1 MTGGPLPRHG
11 PGDARPAQAPEHRP
25 PAGPERAHP
34 GDARPAETPEHRP
47 EGAGAPLG
55 ADETHGQSASLPAET
70 PAETPAGGARGR
82 GEPIRRAGE
91 HALLVETGSLEVSH
105 RLDALLREGR
115 PAGVVEI
122 VPGPATVLVVAPGA
136 DLSRL
141 RSRLS
146 LLLGTAREAGAGS
159 PAARRTV
166 TVPVVY
172 DGADLDDVAALSGL
186 SAGEV
191 VERHTRRELVVGWLG
206 FAPGFAYLTGLDPV
220 LHVPRL
226 PTPRTSVPAGS
237 VAIAGPYSAVY
248 PSASPGGWRLLG
260 RSLMAVWDVSADPPA
275 VLTPGTRV
283 RFQAVTGP

>member
-1 MTGGPLPRHG
+1 MTPSRTGTSGREVVIRQA
-11 PGDARPAQAPEHRP
+11 GD
-25 PAGPERAHP
+25 
-34 GDARPAETPEHRP
+34 
-47 EGAGAPLG
+47 
-55 ADETHGQSASLPAET
+55 
-70 PAETPAGGARGR
+70 
-82 GEPIRRAGE
+82 

-105 RLDALLREGR
+105 RLDALLRTRR

-122 VPGPATVLVVAPGA
+122 VPGPATVLVTAPGA

-146 LLLGTAREAGAGS
+146 LLLATARDTGDAA
-159 PAARRTV
+159 PASGRTV

-186 SAGEV
+186 SAREV
-191 VERHTRRELVVGWLG
+191 VERHTGRDLVVGWLG
-206 FAPGFAYLTGLDPV
+206 FAPGFAYLIGLDPV

-226 PTPRTSVPAGS
+226 STPRTAVPAGA

-260 RSLMAVWDVSADPPA
+260 RSLLAVWDVAADPPA

-283 RFQAVTGP
+283 RFQAVTDS